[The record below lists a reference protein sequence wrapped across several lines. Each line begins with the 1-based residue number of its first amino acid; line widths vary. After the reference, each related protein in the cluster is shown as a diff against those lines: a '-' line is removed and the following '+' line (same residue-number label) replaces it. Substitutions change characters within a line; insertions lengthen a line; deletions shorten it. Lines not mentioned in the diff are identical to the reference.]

1 MDANGAIV
9 KGDRFGRM
17 EQAIY
22 ERSMAAIGFTSRL
35 VTVIL
40 GMPPLFAWAKR
51 QARQMMIDRA
61 EGMGVPWRQIVAEWR
76 SQDLEPDLAMVES
89 PAVVYPDY
97 YTTSFHAYAEGNLGW
112 EPAIEVEVAALA
124 VHSRIFAEG
133 GPDGDARLRR
143 SYHQALQTRLPQVPQ
158 RILDGGCSV
167 GMSTFA
173 LQDVFPAAHLT
184 GLDLS
189 PYFLAMAH
197 RRSQTAAESQRRAIA
212 WVHGLAEATG
222 LPDEGFDLVSF
233 SLVFH
238 ELPATA
244 AREILREAHRLLQPG
259 GHFALMDMNPQS
271 AVYAKMPPY
280 ILTLLKSTEPYLDQ
294 YFALDLAAEL
304 TAVGF
309 ENVTIDANSPRHR
322 TVVARKPSS

>member
-1 MDANGAIV
+1 
-9 KGDRFGRM
+9 
-17 EQAIY
+17 
-22 ERSMAAIGFTSRL
+22 MATIGLTSRL
-35 VTVIL
+35 VTAVL
-40 GMPPLFAWAKR
+40 GLPPLFAWAKR

-61 EGMGVPWRQIVAEWR
+61 EGMGVPWRRIVAELR
-76 SQDLEPDLAMVES
+76 SQDLTADLAAVEN
-89 PAVVYPDY
+89 PAVLYPDY

-124 VHSRIFAEG
+124 VHSRVFPEG
-133 GPDGDARLRR
+133 GPDGDARLRE
-143 SYHQALQTRLPQVPQ
+143 SYHTALRGRLPQAPH
-158 RILDGGCSV
+158 RILDGGCSI

-173 LQDVFPAAHLT
+173 LQDVFPDAQLT

-189 PYFLAMAH
+189 PYFLAVAH
-197 RRSQTAAESQRRAIA
+197 RRSQTAAEPQRRAIA

-222 LPDEGFDLVSF
+222 LPAASFDLVSF

-238 ELPATA
+238 ELPQTA
-244 AREILREAHRLLQPG
+244 ARAILREAHRLLVPG

-271 AVYAKMPPY
+271 PVYAKMPPY

-304 TAVGF
+304 AAAGF
-309 ENVTIDANSPRHR
+309 DRITMDANSPRHR
-322 TVVARKPSS
+322 TVVAHKPF

>member
-1 MDANGAIV
+1 
-9 KGDRFGRM
+9 
-17 EQAIY
+17 
-22 ERSMAAIGFTSRL
+22 MAAIGWTSRL
-35 VTVIL
+35 VTAIL

-61 EGMGVPWRQIVAEWR
+61 EGMGVPWRQIVADWR
-76 SQDLEPDLAMVES
+76 SQDLAPDLAAVEN

-97 YTTSFHAYAEGNLGW
+97 YTTSFHAYEEGNLGW

-124 VHSRIFAEG
+124 VHSRVFPEG
-133 GPDGDARLRR
+133 GPEGDARLRA
-143 SYHQALQTRLPQVPQ
+143 SYHGALQARLPQRPQ

-173 LQDVFPAAHLT
+173 LQDVFPEAQVT

-189 PYFLAMAH
+189 PYFLAVAH
-197 RRSQTAAESQRRAIA
+197 RRSQQAAAPQRRAIA

-222 LPDEGFDLVSF
+222 LPAGGFDLVSF
-233 SLVFH
+233 CLVFH
-238 ELPATA
+238 ELPQEA
-244 AREILREAHRLLQPG
+244 AAAVLREAYRLLVPG

-271 AVYAKMPPY
+271 PVYAQMPPY

-304 TAVGF
+304 TAAGF
-309 ENVTIDANSPRHR
+309 EHITFDANSPRHR

>member
-1 MDANGAIV
+1 
-9 KGDRFGRM
+9 
-17 EQAIY
+17 
-22 ERSMAAIGFTSRL
+22 MATIGLTSRL
-35 VTVIL
+35 VTAVL
-40 GMPPLFAWAKR
+40 GLPPLFAWAKR

-76 SQDLEPDLAMVES
+76 SQDLTADLAAVEN
-89 PAVVYPDY
+89 PAVGYPDY

-124 VHSRIFAEG
+124 VHSRVFPEG
-133 GPDGDARLRR
+133 GPDGDARLRG
-143 SYHQALQTRLPQVPQ
+143 SYHEALRGRLPQTPH

-173 LQDVFPAAHLT
+173 LQDVFPTAQLT

-189 PYFLAMAH
+189 PYFLAVAH
-197 RRSQTAAESQRRAIA
+197 RRSQTALEPQRRAIA

-222 LPDEGFDLVSF
+222 LPARSFDLVSF

-238 ELPATA
+238 ELPQTA
-244 AREILREAHRLLQPG
+244 ARAVLREAHRLLVPG

-294 YFALDLAAEL
+294 YFALDLGAEL
-304 TAVGF
+304 AAAGF
-309 ENVTIDANSPRHR
+309 DRITMDANSPRHR
-322 TVVARKPSS
+322 TVVAHKPF